1 MIKYMCQLFE
11 TIKIIGGEPQN
22 LSIHDERM
30 NRSRRKLFGNN
41 DLLKLSDYIAVINA
55 DKDRII
61 RCRVIYAIS
70 INSIEVSPYIPA
82 NIKTLKIVDAS
93 TLVYDYKYLDRSR
106 LTALIDKS
114 AADDI
119 LIMRNGCVTDV
130 SFANI
135 VFTDG
140 ERWITPET
148 PLLQG
153 TMRELLLRKGLI
165 KMDRITINDL
175 SLFTHFKLINAMLGF
190 DAPLLPVS
198 NII

>member
-1 MIKYMCQLFE
+1 MYQLFE

-22 LSIHDERM
+22 LSLHGERM
-30 NRSRRKLFGNN
+30 NRSRRELFGNN
-41 DLLKLSDYIAVINA
+41 DLLKLSDYITVPNT
-55 DKDRII
+55 DKDSII

-70 INSIEVSPYIPA
+70 VNSIDFSPYIPT
-82 NIKTLKIVDAS
+82 NIKTLKIVDAD

-140 ERWITPET
+140 ERWITPDT

-153 TMRELLLRKGLI
+153 TMREFLLRKGLI

-175 SLFTHFKLINAMLGF
+175 SLFTHFRLINAMLGF
-190 DAPLLPVS
+190 DAPILPVS